1 MARLINFSR
10 RSTVQLQKILTFYDE
25 RNGSDNYSC
34 HLLKCLLEEIQRVS
48 MTPTSQGSTNQYTT
62 IVVQISGL
70 ISTPLFVLHNIFLSR
85 TSHNAAFS
93 MCRRSVRGATA
104 SGAHWGCLLQVCA
117 SPVPVL
123 P

>member
-34 HLLKCLLEEIQRVS
+34 HLLKRLLEEIQRVS

-62 IVVQISGL
+62 IVLQISGL
-70 ISTPLFVLHNIFLSR
+70 ISTPLFVSHNIFRFR
-85 TSHNAAFS
+85 TSRNAAFWK
-93 MCRRSVRGATA
+93 CRRSVRAATA
-104 SGAHWGCLLQVCA
+104 SGARWRCPPQVYVL
-117 SPVPVL
+117 PVPV
-123 P
+123 PP